1 MPAIDSPEPQHAL
14 AFVLRRLRCFR
25 RRCAENVPPRLGVL
39 FRTYLFRCWRI
50 RRQQQY
56 MAQIA
61 ANLRYN
67 IDKDLKLRL
76 TRIYGTKEEG
86 VVLPQQQ

>member
-1 MPAIDSPEPQHAL
+1 MPTIDFPNV
-14 AFVLRRLRCFR
+14 FVLRWCR
-25 RRCAENVPPRLGVL
+25 RRYAAHLPPRLGVL
-39 FRTYLFRCWRI
+39 FRKYLLRCWRI

-61 ANLRYN
+61 SNLRNN
-67 IDKDLKLRL
+67 IDKDLKVRL

-86 VVLPQQQ
+86 AVLPQQQ